1 MNGRGARV
9 GRSAAMLAL
18 CLGASSACR
27 RAPQVHSKPAP
38 SASAATDRALPA
50 LEIQQAQYDF
60 GALVQGTAAS
70 HVFEISN
77 AGRAPLELESH
88 TEALG
93 CTGELD
99 RSALPPGESGHL
111 NVTCRPEFYGPL
123 LVTLAL
129 RSAKTSET
137 LSQVELKASV
147 TPLLT
152 FDTPL
157 VSLQM
162 PFGEERTVDVH
173 AQGALADRAK
183 LTLESAGDAGFN
195 VTPLPAANGAPA
207 RLRLRVKGRKVGVHV
222 GNIVL
227 TTNLARPRRLSLLYS
242 CEVVGSLAV
251 TPSTPYFDLR
261 VPGAAVREVAVSSS
275 QPGFALH
282 AVRIAEGP
290 FSASFA
296 RGAAPGEYTVTVAVE
311 LDKIQ
316 GDARGSLGRLLI
328 LSNDR
333 AEPEK
338 ELPLFAFG
346 APTRVAAD

>member
-1 MNGRGARV
+1 VSRRAARA
-9 GRSAAMLAL
+9 GGSAALLAL

-27 RAPQVHSKPAP
+27 RAPHSDSLPAP
-38 SASAATDRALPA
+38 SAAPDRAPA
-50 LEIQQAQYDF
+50 ALKIQQTQYDF
-60 GALVQGTAAS
+60 GAVVQGAVVS
-70 HVFEISN
+70 HAFEISN
-77 AGRAPLELESH
+77 AGTAPLELEAS

-93 CTGELD
+93 CTGKLAP
-99 RSALPPGESGHL
+99 SALSPGASGHL
-111 NVTCRPEFYGPL
+111 SVTCRPEFYGPL
-123 LVTLAL
+123 HVTLAL

-137 LSQVELKASV
+137 MGQVELNASV

-162 PFGEERTVDVH
+162 PFGEERSIDVRV
-173 AQGALADRAK
+173 QGALADQAK
-183 LTLESAGDAGFN
+183 LTLESAGDAGFS
-195 VTPLPAANGAPA
+195 VAPLPAANGAA
-207 RLRLRVKGRKVGVHV
+207 VGLRLRVRGRKIGVHV

-227 TTNLARPRRLSLLYS
+227 TTNLPRPRELSLPYS

-251 TPSTPYFDLR
+251 TPSTPYFDLK
-261 VPGAAVREVAVSSS
+261 VPGAAVRELTVSSS

-296 RGAAPGEYTVTVAVE
+296 RGAAPGGYTVTVAVE
-311 LDKIQ
+311 LDRIP
-316 GDARGSLGRLLI
+316 GEARGSLGRLLI

-346 APTRVAAD
+346 APNRAAAD